1 MYAQLND
8 NNKTTPDNIN
18 ISPRRDVP
26 RININISSKTMTKKN
41 NNVELETSLIGN
53 GNSNGNSNGSVNGN
67 DNSNGNDNDNDD
79 DPFYVFREDL
89 EMKLEL
95 VNDALSRFERIIQI
109 TVSVKS

>member
-8 NNKTTPDNIN
+8 NNKATPPDNNIN
-18 ISPRRDVP
+18 ISPRRETP
-26 RININISSKTMTKKN
+26 RINLSSSKTVTKKN

-53 GNSNGNSNGSVNGN
+53 GSSNSSNGNGHGN
-67 DNSNGNDNDNDD
+67 INDTED

-109 TVSVKS
+109 TVSRPTVNCLI